1 MQRSTAVTVA
11 LLVACVAAVPV
22 VGIAA
27 SGSQPTQVTDNS
39 SNSTNS
45 SVTPGERLSGV
56 VGVQGAE
63 LEGEID
69 ERAFGIQV
77 AQAATN
83 ESRAAVVAG
92 KLAELEQRVEE
103 LDERTQR
110 LGEARANGSISEGEY
125 RAELGE
131 VAARSQSTQRL
142 VNASNETASGLPADV
157 LEANGV
163 NVSAIQT
170 LKKSAGN
177 LTGPEVAAVARS
189 IAGPSPGIPPS
200 VDTGPADRGPG
211 DRGNRTDTADG
222 AETPEGNSTD
232 TPERDG
238 TGTPE
243 DSRADTQRGDETET
257 QTRTDRAGY

>member
-1 MQRSTAVTVA
+1 MQRSTALTVA
-11 LLVACVAAVPV
+11 LLVACAAAVPL

-27 SGSQPTQVTDNS
+27 SGNQLAQVTENS
-39 SNSTNS
+39 SNS

-63 LEGEID
+63 LEGEVD
-69 ERAFGIQV
+69 ERAFGIRV

-83 ESRAAVVAG
+83 ESRAAVVAD
-92 KLAELEQRVEE
+92 KLVELEQRVED
-103 LDERTQR
+103 LDERTRR

-125 RAELGE
+125 RAELSE
-131 VAARSQSTQRL
+131 VAAQSQSTQRL
-142 VNASNETASGLPADV
+142 VNASSETASGLPADV

-170 LKKSAGN
+170 LKNNAGN

-189 IAGPSPGIPPS
+189 IAGPSQGIPPS
-200 VDTGPADRGPG
+200 ADAGPGDRGPG
-211 DRGNRTDTADG
+211 DRGNRTDTPDG

-238 TGTPE
+238 TSTPE
-243 DSRADTQRGDETET
+243 DSQAGTQRGGGTDT
-257 QTRTDRAGY
+257 QTRTDRAGD